1 VKKLYLEYFKIS
13 ENGKITDKV
22 MLGRVISTVAI
33 ILVCTVLMS
42 ITAFA
47 FFTSDASSSVT
58 PLTSASFDV
67 DIAVNGSNVD
77 VVGVLDGTKEI
88 KISVKDTSTAT
99 TGYCVVSVGEGE
111 NLKQYITQQF
121 IRDENGNYNTVT
133 FTINLAEPTLVTV
146 EARWGTSSLYAGA
159 VAGNKPANYI
169 ENNDEINLVP
179 NLSTPPAQSENINN
193 EPSVEN
199 NEAENGNQTS
209 NEDETENQENNE
221 QITE

>member
-1 VKKLYLEYFKIS
+1 MKKLYLEYFKIS
-13 ENGKITDKV
+13 ANGKITDKV

-99 TGYCVVSVGEGE
+99 TGYCVVKIGDKE
-111 NLKQYITQQF
+111 YITEQF
-121 IRDENGNYNTVT
+121 IRGENGGYNTVT

-159 VAGNKPANYI
+159 VAGNKPTNYI
-169 ENNDEINLVP
+169 ENNDIIDLVP
-179 NLSTPPAQSENINN
+179 NSSTPPTQPDNTNN
-193 EPSVEN
+193 EPAVEN
-199 NEAENGNQTS
+199 NEAENGNQTN
-209 NEDETENQENNE
+209 NEAETENQENNE

>member
-1 VKKLYLEYFKIS
+1 MKKLYLEYFKIS

-33 ILVCTVLMS
+33 ILVCTALMS

-88 KISVKDTSTAT
+88 KISVKNTSTVT
-99 TGYCVVSVGEGE
+99 TGYCAVKIGDKE
-111 NLKQYITQQF
+111 YITEQF

-146 EARWGTSSLYAGA
+146 KANWGTSSLYADA

-179 NLSTPPAQSENINN
+179 STSTPSTQFDDTNN
-193 EPSVEN
+193 ESAVEN
-199 NEAENGNQTS
+199 NVAENGNQT
-209 NEDETENQENNE
+209 NNATETENQENNE